1 MFYKRK
7 NEEENTACETQQTE
21 NISAIE
27 NKIISI
33 EKFTEIIS
41 DIKYTDETLKSKIT
55 SCVEDFK
62 KEKNEE
68 KFTEYNIISALKEYM
83 IDKISICTKCKFY
96 KNLKLISS
104 NINGG
109 IIIDD
114 NVITIKVDNNDYCVD
129 GIISKYAIKLNN
141 NDIIVKCDSFKLKE
155 GESDK

>member
-7 NEEENTACETQQTE
+7 SEEEDSTCETEQTE
-21 NISAIE
+21 NISTIE

-68 KFTEYNIISALKEYM
+68 KFTEYNIVSALKEY
-83 IDKISICTKCKFY
+83 ISDKISICTECKFH
-96 KNLKLISS
+96 KNIKLINN
-104 NINGG
+104 NINS
-109 IIIDD
+109 IIID
-114 NVITIKVDNNDYCVD
+114 NNTISIKVDNNDYCVD

-141 NDIIVKCDSFKLKE
+141 DIIVKCDSFKLKE
-155 GESDK
+155 EESKK